1 MKPPTHSCGHVSQ
14 RWAGTRGWRPPVPP
28 WLWGASTLRTHH
40 SVGTPPCS
48 HTPPILAPLPP
59 PPPARAT
66 PKSLRDTPVPPKAQ
80 NRWWHRDVTNGTLV
94 PTPVWGW
101 LCPCCPQTT
110 IPGRERSWGGSEVAA
125 PCRGQ
130 FWDPPQLGQDPPPV
144 PGGMPGVQLGT
155 LGSPD
160 APGVSRFP
168 LSSTL
173 PFYHRAPPLFLAD
186 QN

>member
-14 RWAGTRGWRPPVPP
+14 RRAGTRGWRPPVPP
-28 WLWGASTLRTHH
+28 WLWGASTLRAHH
-40 SVGTPPCS
+40 SVGTPPCC

-80 NRWWHRDVTNGTLV
+80 NRGWHRDAANGTLV

-110 IPGRERSWGGSEVAA
+110 TPGRERSWGGSGVAA

-130 FWDPPQLGQDPPPV
+130 IWDPPSWARTPPPNARRDARGAVGDPWV
-144 PGGMPGVQLGT
+144 PRCPRRV
-155 LGSPD
+155 
-160 APGVSRFP
+160 P
-168 LSSTL
+168 L
-173 PFYHRAPPLFLAD
+173 PPLEHVAILPPCSAAIFS
-186 QN
+186 